1 MPFSFRA
8 FTMTGSGLLAATA
21 LRSGYRGVTKTSS
34 AMRSLASS
42 SSQQQKVAS
51 TTSTTTSPPA
61 NNSSSSSSSGRTS
74 GVGGGG
80 SSLLWQLAT
89 FAAVGVTFVG
99 VGSFLNDPSWRSFD
113 TTTHKDTAGTT
124 GGAGGGLLLVSAN
137 GKNKPPTTSQA
148 DITSRVF
155 FDISIANQPA
165 GRIVM
170 GLYGNVVPKTV
181 QNFETLCKGT
191 EKAGLTRLAYE
202 GSSFHR
208 IIPSFMI
215 QGGDFT
221 SHDGTGGRSIYGN
234 KFDDENFQLKHTGP
248 GLLSM
253 ANAGKDTNGS
263 QFFITTVKTPHLDG
277 RHVVFGIVE
286 DGWNVVK
293 KIEDCGDQSGQPF
306 KKVMITMAGI
316 LEDEQDEEQEKKK
329 E

>member
-1 MPFSFRA
+1 
-8 FTMTGSGLLAATA
+8 MTGPGLLAATA
-21 LRSGYRGVTKTSS
+21 LSRSGRGSVATQ
-34 AMRSLASS
+34 MRKFASS
-42 SSQQQKVAS
+42 SSPQPAPGS
-51 TTSTTTSPPA
+51 TSSTSTPSSA
-61 NNSSSSSSSGRTS
+61 RSGSSSS
-74 GVGGGG
+74 

-99 VGSFLNDPSWRSFD
+99 VGSFLNDPSWGS
-113 TTTHKDTAGTT
+113 TTSGTGT
-124 GGAGGGLLLVSAN
+124 DKQGLLVGATAN
-137 GKNKPPTTSQA
+137 GKQQPPTTSQA
-148 DITSRVF
+148 EITSRVF

-191 EKAGLTRLAYE
+191 EKAATQRLAYE

-208 IIPSFMI
+208 IIPNFMI

-221 SHDGTGGRSIYGN
+221 RHDGTGGRSIYGN
-234 KFDDENFQLKHTGP
+234 KFDDENFQIKHTGP

-253 ANAGKDTNGS
+253 ANAGKNTNGS
-263 QFFITTVKTPHLDG
+263 QFFITVTKTPHLDG
-277 RHVVFGIVE
+277 KHVVFGIVE

-293 KIEDCGDQSGQPF
+293 MIEDCGDRSGKPF
-306 KKVMITMAGI
+306 KKVIITKAGI
-316 LEDEQDEEQEKKK
+316 LENDAVVEEENKK